1 MATSEVSL
9 HCVICFE
16 EFDLQNRTPVVL
28 SCGHTYVCIICAK
41 RLKRCMECRE
51 PLFWNP
57 PRPPINHLY
66 PHLGSHAVG
75 TGRYSRHPRQQH
87 QHPHRYSPGNNAQT
101 TPPHP
106 GSGRGISGQEKKE
119 EVALPLPKNVVLM
132 EMIEAKERQERLIM
146 EAKKKRQELQKQRRK
161 EKLEP
166 LRREEQYSISNEK
179 EVTLDEDQ
187 QQQQNELAA
196 AVSTTIPTSSGSNLM
211 DDEEETEDDDT
222 YDDDEEVSLSL
233 PLGDPSLNCGYA
245 ALSGRCG
252 TYAVKDS
259 TGLVVLSHD
268 PNRQHYQ
275 QKHDD
280 DEKKEQERSPLD
292 SSLLMYDDQPRREPF
307 TLEEGQKVQVVGV
320 DEQGVYQLARGA
332 GFIVATVNQLVKGKN
347 RFCLLF
353 FFLHKICC
361 HDFKS
366 SKPSIVHFHKV
377 PILGVCIIFV
387 FA

>member
-16 EFDLQNRTPVVL
+16 EFDLRDRTPVVL
-28 SCGHTYVCIICAK
+28 PCGHTYVCIVCAK

-57 PRPPINHLY
+57 PRPPINHLH
-66 PHLGSHAVG
+66 PLHLGSHAVG

-119 EVALPLPKNVVLM
+119 EVAFPLPKNVVLM

-146 EAKKKRQELQKQRRK
+146 EAKKKRQELLKQRRE
-161 EKLEP
+161 EKLER
-166 LRREEQYSISNEK
+166 LRREEQYSISYEK

-187 QQQQNELAA
+187 QQQQQQ
-196 AVSTTIPTSSGSNLM
+196 SSDSNLM
-211 DDEEETEDDDT
+211 DNEEETEDDDT
-222 YDDDEEVSLSL
+222 YDDEEEVSLSL

-245 ALSGRCG
+245 ALSRTCG

-275 QKHDD
+275 QKHEVNNKEDDDDDD
-280 DEKKEQERSPLD
+280 DEKKEQEKSPLD
-292 SSLLMYDDQPRREPF
+292 SSLLMHDDQPRREPF
-307 TLEEGQKVQVVGV
+307 TLKEGQKVQVVGV
-320 DEQGVYQLARGA
+320 DEQGVYQLARGT

-347 RFCLLF
+347 RFCSLF
-353 FFLHKICC
+353 IVFFL
-361 HDFKS
+361 FS
-366 SKPSIVHFHKV
+366 
-377 PILGVCIIFV
+377 
-387 FA
+387 

>member
-1 MATSEVSL
+1 
-9 HCVICFE
+9 
-16 EFDLQNRTPVVL
+16 
-28 SCGHTYVCIICAK
+28 
-41 RLKRCMECRE
+41 MECRE

-57 PRPPINHLY
+57 PRPPINHLH

-146 EAKKKRQELQKQRRK
+146 EAKKKRQELLKQRRE
-161 EKLEP
+161 EKLER
-166 LRREEQYSISNEK
+166 LRREEQYSISYEK

-187 QQQQNELAA
+187 QQQQQQQP
-196 AVSTTIPTSSGSNLM
+196 SDSNLM
-211 DDEEETEDDDT
+211 DNEEETEDDDT
-222 YDDDEEVSLSL
+222 YDDEEEVSLSL

-245 ALSGRCG
+245 ALSRTCG

-275 QKHDD
+275 QKHEVNNKEDDDDD
-280 DEKKEQERSPLD
+280 DEKKEQEKSPLD
-292 SSLLMYDDQPRREPF
+292 SSLLIHDDQPRREPF

-320 DEQGVYQLARGA
+320 DEQGVYQLARGT

-347 RFCLLF
+347 RFCSLF
-353 FFLHKICC
+353 IVFFL
-361 HDFKS
+361 FS
-366 SKPSIVHFHKV
+366 
-377 PILGVCIIFV
+377 
-387 FA
+387 